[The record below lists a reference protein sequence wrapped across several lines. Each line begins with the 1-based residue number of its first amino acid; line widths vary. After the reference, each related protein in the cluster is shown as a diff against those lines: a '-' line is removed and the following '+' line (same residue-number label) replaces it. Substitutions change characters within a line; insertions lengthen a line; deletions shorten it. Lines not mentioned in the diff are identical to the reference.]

1 MGKDGAPQIEIER
14 INVGR
19 CSDLYEAVQES
30 RAEWSAAGLL
40 DGRELT
46 MDDVLLLVQGYVTLW
61 NDGDAYMFYVLDQAT
76 ADILGMAFLN
86 QVDPSNQIASLGYMV
101 RSARTGKGI
110 ATEAARRVA
119 VYGFEKLG
127 LRRIELVA
135 DEANAASLRI
145 AEKLGATREGLLRNR
160 LLVNGKSRQAYL
172 YSLIPA
178 DLGVGKS
185 G

>member
-1 MGKDGAPQIEIER
+1 
-14 INVGR
+14 
-19 CSDLYEAVQES
+19 
-30 RAEWSAAGLL
+30 
-40 DGRELT
+40 

-110 ATEAARRVA
+110 ATEAARR
-119 VYGFEKLG
+119 